1 MQKFRH
7 IIHIIIAFF
16 SDYLSLFGRP
26 LFYQIQHQLF
36 RNDFSGRKKN
46 NRLCILGNGPSFSLV
61 EKHLEELNNV
71 DFLAVNQSINTELFF
86 KLKPKMFVIVDM
98 IYWMHPDSEFVVKTY
113 ENAKRIDWNIEIF
126 LPFNFP
132 SYMKRELESNSF
144 ITVCRYANNSWEPEL
159 KGAQQLKWWLYKK
172 GLVSPN
178 GSNVSLAAI
187 YTAILNGYKNIY
199 LFGVEHSWMRDV
211 RVNAQNEVVLIDRH
225 YYGDTEHV
233 WVDYEGKPIHLI
245 DFLSSQLCTF
255 TMHMNLRRFADYLGD
270 VKIINCTEGSYIDA
284 YERGK
289 LEDIINGDAQVE

>member
-1 MQKFRH
+1 M
-7 IIHIIIAFF
+7 IIAFF
-16 SDYLSLFGRP
+16 SDYLSILGRP
-26 LFYQIQHQLF
+26 LFYQLQYQRF
-36 RNDFSGRKKN
+36 RNDFSGKVKTN
-46 NRLCILGNGPSFSLV
+46 KLFVLGNGPSFAII
-61 EKHLEELNNV
+61 EKHLNKIENI
-71 DFLAVNQSINTELFF
+71 DFLAVNNSINTDLFF

-98 IYWMHPDSEFVVKTY
+98 VYWMHPTRDSVIKTY
-113 ENAKRIDWNIEIF
+113 KNAERIDWNIEIF
-126 LPFNFP
+126 LPYNFP
-132 SYMKRELESNSF
+132 SYMKSKFESNSH
-144 ITVCRYANNSWEPEL
+144 IRVCRYANNPWEPEM
-159 KGAQQLKWWLYKK
+159 KSAQRLKWWLYKK
-172 GLVSPN
+172 GLLSPN

-225 YYGDTEHV
+225 YYGDSEHV

-255 TMHMNLRRFADYLGD
+255 TMHMNLRKFADYLGD

-289 LEDIINGDAQVE
+289 LEDIINGDVHVE